1 MAGSAKQ
8 CPLRGVL
15 LLVLLPVLLLL
26 YCSLVVHKMNDIH
39 GVGVQLR
46 EPVQRYVVVCHHRL
60 KVEAAIGVELDRGLL
75 GAHLRGEGGARG
87 GGSQAGGREQR
98 QEGQGADQGLCSR
111 LRHS

>member
-75 GAHLRGEGGARG
+75 GAHLRGVGGARG
-87 GGSQAGGREQR
+87 GGQPGRRQGAEAGGA
-98 QEGQGADQGLCSR
+98 GS
-111 LRHS
+111 